1 MTTDSGNSNDI
12 TDVDVPLAIERRKPN
27 TDAPIPDQGASE
39 LPPIQASNT
48 IRIYTARSEIRS
60 PVKLVKNIFLDFW
73 AGRELA
79 WRLFLRNLRGLYRQT
94 LLGLFWVFLPPIAN
108 TAFWVF
114 LKSAKVYQIDVGVDT
129 TVYILTGMILWQA
142 FIDAYQMPLAMLT
155 KNQNM
160 ISKLNFPR
168 ETLLLVGLGEVFFNL
183 AIRMLLLVPAFL
195 VFGVAFHPTI
205 LLAPLTVVGM
215 VLLGTAFG
223 LLIMPLGSLYQDVGR
238 FTAIMLP
245 FWMILTPTVY
255 APFDSYPGSLLNWL
269 NPASPLLLL
278 SRDWLLDGSMDFL
291 FVGLIYGA
299 LVLPLLL
306 LGLIVYRISIPVLIE
321 RMSA

>member
-1 MTTDSGNSNDI
+1 
-12 TDVDVPLAIERRKPN
+12 
-27 TDAPIPDQGASE
+27 
-39 LPPIQASNT
+39 
-48 IRIYTARSEIRS
+48 
-60 PVKLVKNIFLDFW
+60 
-73 AGRELA
+73 
-79 WRLFLRNLRGLYRQT
+79 
-94 LLGLFWVFLPPIAN
+94 
-108 TAFWVF
+108 
-114 LKSAKVYQIDVGVDT
+114 
-129 TVYILTGMILWQA
+129 
-142 FIDAYQMPLAMLT
+142 
-155 KNQNM
+155 
-160 ISKLNFPR
+160 
-168 ETLLLVGLGEVFFNL
+168 
-183 AIRMLLLVPAFL
+183 
-195 VFGVAFHPTI
+195 
-205 LLAPLTVVGM
+205 M

>member
-1 MTTDSGNSNDI
+1 
-12 TDVDVPLAIERRKPN
+12 
-27 TDAPIPDQGASE
+27 
-39 LPPIQASNT
+39 
-48 IRIYTARSEIRS
+48 
-60 PVKLVKNIFLDFW
+60 
-73 AGRELA
+73 
-79 WRLFLRNLRGLYRQT
+79 
-94 LLGLFWVFLPPIAN
+94 
-108 TAFWVF
+108 
-114 LKSAKVYQIDVGVDT
+114 
-129 TVYILTGMILWQA
+129 
-142 FIDAYQMPLAMLT
+142 
-155 KNQNM
+155 
-160 ISKLNFPR
+160 
-168 ETLLLVGLGEVFFNL
+168 LLLVGLGEVFFNL

-306 LGLIVYRISIPVLIE
+306 LGLIVYRISIPVLITPAPI
-321 RMSA
+321 RTTLSSTWSTFGRSIAVNSNAQCGTGLKTLVAK